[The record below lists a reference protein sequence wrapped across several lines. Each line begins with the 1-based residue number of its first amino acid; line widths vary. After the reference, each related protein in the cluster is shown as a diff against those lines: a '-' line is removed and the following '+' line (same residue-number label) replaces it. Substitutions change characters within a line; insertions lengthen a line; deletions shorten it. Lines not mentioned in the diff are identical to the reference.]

1 MNLLDAHRHPPAPA
15 VGRAFLCAVDERDWE
30 AVLSAA
36 AERPGLRPFLG
47 VHPWRAQRLTPETLA
62 RLDAL
67 LAAHPRAGIGE
78 CGLDRAKPDAPWDTQ
93 MRAFEA
99 QLALAVRHRRPLNL
113 HAVRATDALLG
124 AFKAAGAQGRPAIL
138 HGFRGGP
145 ALARQLVAAGFTLS
159 FPPALLDPEQAA
171 LRDAFR
177 GMPDD
182 RFLLETDAPNTWG
195 GLPAVLGL
203 REPPSPETMLT
214 LLHHDAAALRR
225 TTPDALAGQIEANAA
240 LFAD

>member
-1 MNLLDAHRHPPAPA
+1 MYLDAHRHLPAPA
-15 VGRAFLCAVDERDWE
+15 EGPVFLCAVDERDWE

-36 AERPGLRPFLG
+36 AVRADVRPFLG
-47 VHPWRAQRLTPETLA
+47 VHPWRAERLTPEVFA
-62 RLDAL
+62 RLEVL
-67 LAAHPRAGIGE
+67 LVANPRAGIGE
-78 CGLDRAKPDAPWDTQ
+78 CGLDRAKPDAPWETQ
-93 MRAFEA
+93 IRAFEA
-99 QLALAVRHRRPLNL
+99 QLSLAVRLRRPINL

-124 AFKAAGAQGRPAIL
+124 AFKAAGAQGLPAIL

-145 ALARQLVAAGFTLS
+145 ALARQLVDTGFHLS

-177 GMPDD
+177 GMRDD
-182 RFLLETDAPNTWG
+182 RFLLETDAPNAWG

-203 REPPSPETMLT
+203 REAPPPATMLS
-214 LLHHDAAALRR
+214 LLYHDAAALRR
-225 TTPDALAGQIEANAA
+225 ATPDAIAAQVEANAA